1 MEHIELFERLNQED
15 EFLPFDCGDADLND
29 YLLTSAKDYQRQLL
43 AVTYYMADRSETIL
57 FFVCLMIRLQPL
69 RAVVVFDVK

>member
-1 MEHIELFERLNQED
+1 MTLVEHIELFERLNQED

-57 FFVCLMIRLQPL
+57 FFRLSNDKIT
-69 RAVVVFDVK
+69 VFEGSSSF